1 MQEYQIGL
9 INAKLNLDAIE
20 IKNRLPQ
27 NNTEEINLWEETA
40 ALKVVKKK
48 IEEITDTITNPQLL
62 FEKDKEKHRP
72 MLEKWNNATRD
83 IINRAKTGKSI
94 KHLSNTLSDSL
105 KDTIQQDEK

>member
-27 NNTEEINLWEETA
+27 NNTEDINLWEETA

-48 IEEITDTITNPQLL
+48 IE
-62 FEKDKEKHRP
+62 
-72 MLEKWNNATRD
+72 
-83 IINRAKTGKSI
+83 
-94 KHLSNTLSDSL
+94 
-105 KDTIQQDEK
+105 